1 LWLHSTYDPMLTENE
16 RMFTSID
23 NEGLECDK
31 ITFGDNGKGKVKG
44 LGKNA
49 ISNDISI
56 SNILLVDSLSYKL
69 LFISQLCD
77 LSLICKFSPKDVV
90 ISSIKIDELIFK
102 GFRYGNLYLVDFSS
116 NDTRLSTCL
125 FIKSS
130 KG

>member
-56 SNILLVDSLSYKL
+56 SNVLLVDSLSYKL